1 MRLEKMEMLEQ
12 TVLKRKAGIMTADM
26 DRSTVMMDIETGK
39 YYNLGE
45 TGGAVWELLEEP
57 MSVGD
62 LVDRLL
68 QEYKVS
74 RETCMEDVQSFLTA
88 LMERGLIV
96 EEV

>member
-1 MRLEKMEMLEQ
+1 MEMLEQ

-26 DRSTVMMDIETGK
+26 DGSTVMMDIETGK

-74 RETCMEDVQSFLTA
+74 RETCMEDVRSFLTA

>member
-26 DRSTVMMDIETGK
+26 DGSTVMMDIETGK

-74 RETCMEDVQSFLTA
+74 RENCMEDVRSFLTA
-88 LMERGLIV
+88 LMERGLIAA
-96 EEV
+96 